1 MLFFFAGASN
11 AGWTE
16 YVRRFLFFIMYE
28 IWLTAFPPVLLRLK
42 HAQTSLVSLSLI
54 ESPCSFLLTALLL
67 SMICQNLPVVS
78 CGFMWQN
85 MWFRCSVAP
94 RSPRSPS
101 DIRNAAS
108 PALMLAS
115 LSSNPWVSTRFERH
129 ADAPPLCIR
138 RMILREL
145 TQGHARVMNIVFWF
159 SSDFKSQC
167 TWIILNNY
175 NNYVLMVHLWKYVGH
190 LTVFD
195 SGLNIESIFM
205 YLKWFKHDI
214 FFNTL
219 VSSDGTWRCEI
230 LLARPALAGAHTQAA
245 AVWPWRT
252 KNASCQ
258 NESNGFK
265 YESR

>member
-1 MLFFFAGASN
+1 MFISPDSPLIIHDLPEFAS
-11 AGWTE
+11 
-16 YVRRFLFFIMYE
+16 
-28 IWLTAFPPVLLRLK
+28 
-42 HAQTSLVSLSLI
+42 
-54 ESPCSFLLTALLL
+54 
-67 SMICQNLPVVS
+67 
-78 CGFMWQN
+78 GFMWQN
-85 MWFRCSVAP
+85 MWFRCSVA
-94 RSPRSPS
+94 PRSPS

-205 YLKWFKHDI
+205 YLKRFKHDI

>member
-1 MLFFFAGASN
+1 MFISPGQPSYYPWFA
-11 AGWTE
+11 
-16 YVRRFLFFIMYE
+16 R
-28 IWLTAFPPVLLRLK
+28 
-42 HAQTSLVSLSLI
+42 
-54 ESPCSFLLTALLL
+54 
-67 SMICQNLPVVS
+67 ICQWFHVAKQ
-78 CGFMWQN
+78 C
-85 MWFRCSVAP
+85 WFRCSVA
-94 RSPRSPS
+94 PRSPS

-258 NESNGFK
+258 NWIKRIQIRIKIIESVSTNSNWFKTIQNGQTLV
-265 YESR
+265 YNTNA